1 MIEDN
6 LMEYK
11 EEIKRILKEI
21 DINNKKIKMLLS
33 DNYKINNRVAY
44 EKEIDEIILYNKNLI
59 NKI

>member
-1 MIEDN
+1 MIEYN